1 MAPTMSLHG
10 GPLYASLPSLSMEQ
24 PLALT
29 KNSLD
34 AGRPAGLSPTLAPV
48 ERQQVCLCRG
58 GGTPSPGCAGG
69 TSCVGDSVCAPRS
82 VGRAASEKR
91 QCLGAAAPHEEGMA
105 WTCHVSRPLP
115 QQPFRDQCD
124 DPRGTPKRT
133 P

>member
-48 ERQQVCLCRG
+48 ERQQVCLCWK

-69 TSCVGDSVCAPRS
+69 TSCVGDSVCAPLRGMSGLREAAVSGGCCSARGGNGLDLLCFSPSSLAALSGS
-82 VGRAASEKR
+82 V
-91 QCLGAAAPHEEGMA
+91 
-105 WTCHVSRPLP
+105 
-115 QQPFRDQCD
+115 
-124 DPRGTPKRT
+124 
-133 P
+133 

>member
-48 ERQQVCLCRG
+48 ERQQVRLCPG
-58 GGTPSPGCAGG
+58 AGTPSAGL
-69 TSCVGDSVCAPRS
+69 C
-82 VGRAASEKR
+82 
-91 QCLGAAAPHEEGMA
+91 
-105 WTCHVSRPLP
+105 
-115 QQPFRDQCD
+115 RDHQ
-124 DPRGTPKRT
+124 PRG
-133 P
+133 